1 VAYATGGAE
10 VMQNVED
17 LRVRRTHKLLQKA
30 LIELTIEKGFADV
43 TVHDIAERAMV
54 NRSTFYRH
62 YQDKYDLLSRYM
74 AELSQL
80 MDSQESETVLAAGRD
95 AVPDTT
101 PAGLVRLLKHMQ
113 ENADFYRVML
123 SKKGD
128 PAFCAEGFRPYI
140 EQGIRRMLPNED
152 LAADPSRPPVDLS
165 VSYVLHAGVGAIL
178 WWLENE
184 QRCSAEQLAIWLY
197 QLSMASIGLSL
208 GPSRTKLASDGS
220 AQRLQI

>member
-62 YQDKYDLLSRYM
+62 YRDKYDLLSRYM
-74 AELSQL
+74 AGLSQL
-80 MDSQESETVLAAGRD
+80 MDSREGEALLAVGPD

-101 PAGLVRLLKHMQ
+101 PDGLVRLLKHMQ
-113 ENADFYRVML
+113 VNADFYRVML
-123 SKKGD
+123 GKKGD
-128 PAFCAEGFRPYI
+128 PAFCAAGFRPYI
-140 EQGIRRMLPNED
+140 EQGIRRMLPNEQSVV
-152 LAADPSRPPVDLS
+152 DPSRPPIDLS
-165 VSYVLHAGVGAIL
+165 VSYVLHAGVGTIL

-184 QRCSAEQLAIWLY
+184 QRCSAEQLAGWLY
-197 QLSMASIGLSL
+197 EFSMATISLSFRQ
-208 GPSRTKLASDGS
+208 GGKAADC
-220 AQRLQI
+220 